1 MKYESTARLL
11 LSAGAVDK
19 AIAAGALIEY
29 TACGIVTECPDTYD
43 MPIGHEGW
51 ITADMLDV
59 ARSWAGDD
67 DPALLVRAWYPLAD
81 STEPTE

>member
-1 MKYESTARLL
+1 MEYESTARPL
-11 LSAGAVDK
+11 LSAGAVDE

-43 MPIGHEGW
+43 MPVGAGGW
-51 ITADMLDV
+51 ITAEFLDV

-67 DPALLVRAWYPLAD
+67 DPGLLVRAWYPLTDDKEA
-81 STEPTE
+81 TE